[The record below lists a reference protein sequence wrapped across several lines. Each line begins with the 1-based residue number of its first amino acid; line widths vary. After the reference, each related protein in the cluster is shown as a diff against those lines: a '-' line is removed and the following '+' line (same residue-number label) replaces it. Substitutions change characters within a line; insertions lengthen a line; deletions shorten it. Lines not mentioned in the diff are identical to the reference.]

1 MKKVF
6 LVLLVCFMAL
16 GAKLAMADTRTD
28 ALGLTAGQQVDDLD
42 SIWMFP
48 QDAGNFGNVVD
59 FRMGNPNG
67 ANFADWFG
75 VIHKDFDEIGYIGVY
90 TNRPFNQNDG
100 LGSQA
105 QWANQ
110 QGILNGNQSWSNMI
124 NPSNSN
130 WQGSNSLTDNDGNV
144 TATYAPVGGSN
155 VLNTFTIFFNNVTV
169 ADPLN
174 KADIF
179 WAKDFADVTLG
190 AHLNYASNQGN
201 QAPSGTDGNTQGTP
215 TLNGQASDT
224 FTADSSVIGLDL
236 GATLKNLGSNMSL
249 ALGLGYSM
257 GSVNY
262 KEVYS
267 SNYLTVGTQTAFL
280 NEAIKDNNISEIRVN
295 ALLKNKMNDTTTGRI
310 YGNVRLDNLGFSNLS
325 QFDFSGDGTYTD
337 LQGETVK
344 ETSTYSDTNINLG
357 LACDHSVADGK
368 AKVIVGLE
376 AILDSRQWGQTAY
389 ENAAGSSNTTL
400 IGPGSGSTFNEDMFV
415 VPFNVAIEAPINDW
429 LTGRIGATKTLY
441 SNITDKVTQLTNPN
455 AAGTAFQDTTKAS
468 NYWDN
473 YDNQFMTLTYGLS
486 AKFNNLTIDLQINP
500 NTLLNDAKSFEPGAG
515 ILYGSNG
522 NQFNNGN
529 TGLGDAFATISQADV
544 RYAF

>member
-1 MKKVF
+1 
-6 LVLLVCFMAL
+6 MAL